1 MMTMEARTSE
11 GTAATQLSNVAI
23 LRPGSYRDHGGRPV
37 EFSEED
43 LRAIAAAYDP
53 QYHGATVNLDHS
65 DSGPALGQVTALR
78 FDKGHLWADITG
90 LPDWFAAE
98 LAAGRW
104 PSRSAEIWS
113 DLDGRGPYLR
123 GLAFLGAR
131 APAVRGLPPLP
142 TMNSA
147 LANASQGALISI
159 LMEGEMDTVTGLQD
173 AAALKRLADD
183 NRRLTMELADYR
195 RRETEDGVDALLGE
209 LRDSGRLTP
218 GMEGAGLRELLV
230 SLGSSESCIM
240 LGEGEESSLYDCL
253 EGLLRRLPQHELDT
267 ELAGNSEAGA
277 YVQLSAFEQEIA
289 ASLGLSDTEY
299 AEIRGERTA

>member
-1 MMTMEARTSE
+1 MATRTNDEA
-11 GTAATQLSNVAI
+11 AATQLRNVAI
-23 LRPGSYRDHGGRPV
+23 LRPGSYRDLSGRAV
-37 EFSEED
+37 EFSEAD
-43 LRAIAAAYDP
+43 LRAIALAYDP
-53 QYHGATVNLDHS
+53 QYHRATVNLDHS

-78 FDKGHLWADITG
+78 FDNGHLWADITG
-90 LPDWFAAE
+90 LPDWFAAQ

-183 NRRLTMELADYR
+183 NRRLTSQLADYR
-195 RRETEDGVDALLGE
+195 RRETEDGVDALLTE
-209 LRDSGRLTP
+209 LRETGRLTP
-218 GMEGAGLRELLV
+218 GMEGVGLRELLV
-230 SLGSSESCIM
+230 SLGGSETCIM
-240 LGEGEESSLYDCL
+240 LGEGEGEETSLYDCL
-253 EGLLRRLPQHELDT
+253 EALLRNLPVQELDN
-267 ELAGNSEAGA
+267 ELAAEHGSGGYAA
-277 YVQLSAFEQEIA
+277 LSAFERDIA
-289 ASLGLSDTEY
+289 ASLGLTDTEY
-299 AEIRGERTA
+299 AQIRSERTA